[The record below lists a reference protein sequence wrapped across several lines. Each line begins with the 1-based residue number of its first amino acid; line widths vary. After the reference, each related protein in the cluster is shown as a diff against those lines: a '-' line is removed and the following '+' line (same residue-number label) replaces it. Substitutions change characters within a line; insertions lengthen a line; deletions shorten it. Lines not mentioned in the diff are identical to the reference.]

1 MSEKKVILVT
11 GGTGLVGKAIETVVN
26 GGEKQANEE
35 WIFLSSKDADLLNEQ
50 STQNVFEKYRPTHV
64 IHLAA
69 MVNLS
74 FLYFKAIT
82 LTCFI
87 LLQVGG
93 LFHNMRANLDFF
105 RKNMKMN
112 DTVLNLSHQFGVKK
126 VVSCLSTCI
135 FPDKTTYPIDETMV
149 RTSI

>member
-35 WIFLSSKDADLLNEQ
+35 WIFLSSKDADLLDEQ

-69 MVNLS
+69 MVNSLLLS
-74 FLYFKAIT
+74 NHINLLYIVT
-82 LTCFI
+82 
-87 LLQVGG
+87 GG
-93 LFHNMRANLDFF
+93 WTFSQYAS
-105 RKNMKMN
+105 K
-112 DTVLNLSHQFGVKK
+112 
-126 VVSCLSTCI
+126 
-135 FPDKTTYPIDETMV
+135 P
-149 RTSI
+149 